1 MTNDHIHD
9 STTSN
14 VLSWSAQGAHM
25 QHAPE
30 EEASAEVDEPPDD
43 MSFSKHANNEF
54 KRSAVQKP
62 KEKSKSLLTKALNHP
77 EEEEEAPTYFRFSS
91 ASSRRRSMNSNIS
104 LASTVDLTPDTGFT
118 SPARTSTPSPPPSMF
133 SLPRLNAAII
143 AKPDLHPAGGDYSDA
158 SHARGSTTASS
169 IENLAKAP
177 ISEGLAKKRCISFAC
192 GPKPETKK
200 PTVQCKS
207 PELKPVAKP
216 ATEGPK
222 PERRTCIKFACPSK
236 PSVPATASESTE
248 TTPTMRRTASPTK
261 EKGEASTF
269 MRINRS
275 SSINRNRT
283 RRSSTPR
290 PLPHLSGSAQSKKY
304 LTANHGDMNSE
315 SSRFHEF
322 ASDEPQEE
330 DWIRLNLPVPG
341 RRLTIND
348 TLRKENEIRRLGKEA
363 EEEALDEF
371 EEEEQ
376 GYVEDDENEDD
387 DEVDAPEDDEDDDD
401 DDDDDE
407 DDGGSNADDD
417 QIVYDSAGDE
427 LSGEDASDGYNTDNE
442 IGFADSDDDDGD
454 NLELWTLSQ
463 GRLSEG
469 TPIYRRPSLAS
480 NHSDSSTSSEMAKTK
495 ARRTRGR
502 TQRIKIRPGTPELPD
517 STDFV
522 CGTLDEDRVLEDAY
536 ISCIAAKRREKLHVI
551 PQDIDPSFPTS
562 EPEDDDAESRQAMND
577 SDGHVWIHGELEDL
591 HHDKARGGE
600 RHRKKSEHVS
610 PKRYRSPPPKRHH
623 SPAPKAR
630 GRSPRRPVDRLSPR
644 RMASPAPRRLV
655 KSPTAPLGRADNPRR
670 PVFGPFPL
678 GPVIQTKSLPRAS
691 AIFPQHIK
699 ASRRAKHG
707 GTTAQGYHVRGA
719 IDIVKG
725 LEQKRQRR
733 KEKFKE
739 KYFHKHCN
747 RARKGQTNE
756 KKPQPGQGAERMREV
771 GLFMAGKRG
780 QGQFVLSI

>member
-25 QHAPE
+25 QHALE

-236 PSVPATASESTE
+236 P
-248 TTPTMRRTASPTK
+248 
-261 EKGEASTF
+261 
-269 MRINRS
+269 
-275 SSINRNRT
+275 
-283 RRSSTPR
+283 
-290 PLPHLSGSAQSKKY
+290 
-304 LTANHGDMNSE
+304 E

-591 HHDKARGGE
+591 HHDKARGG
-600 RHRKKSEHVS
+600 
-610 PKRYRSPPPKRHH
+610 
-623 SPAPKAR
+623 
-630 GRSPRRPVDRLSPR
+630 
-644 RMASPAPRRLV
+644 
-655 KSPTAPLGRADNPRR
+655 
-670 PVFGPFPL
+670 
-678 GPVIQTKSLPRAS
+678 
-691 AIFPQHIK
+691 
-699 ASRRAKHG
+699 
-707 GTTAQGYHVRGA
+707 
-719 IDIVKG
+719 